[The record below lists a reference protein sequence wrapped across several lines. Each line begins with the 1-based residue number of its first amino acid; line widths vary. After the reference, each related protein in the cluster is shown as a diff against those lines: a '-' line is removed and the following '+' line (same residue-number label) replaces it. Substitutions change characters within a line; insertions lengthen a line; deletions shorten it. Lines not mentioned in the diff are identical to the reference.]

1 MLTKKQIIIPIC
13 LSWVSLGI
21 KRGVDYYDHSNPSIY
36 LYKNRLFAG
45 FMGGIIYANPF
56 LSLIVINKEL
66 YRLEILVRNMEEE
79 RTKTTYYDFY

>member
-1 MLTKKQIIIPIC
+1 
-13 LSWVSLGI
+13 
-21 KRGVDYYDHSNPSIY
+21 
-36 LYKNRLFAG
+36 
-45 FMGGIIYANPF
+45 MGCIIYANPF